1 MPDLGPTL
9 VLRGLTLRVQNLE
22 RQLRFYQGLLGLELV
37 RREGNRVELAPA
49 GGGFGLELVHEPSAP
64 LRPRPTLGL
73 YHFALLLPS
82 RRALGEVVQHLLDA
96 RYPTFEGAS
105 DHGVSE
111 AVYLSDP
118 EGNGIELYRD
128 RPRAE
133 WPRRE
138 NRLSMG
144 NQPLDFFGL
153 LSEVKA
159 PGPLDPT
166 TRLGHIHLHVA
177 DLDEAEAFF
186 TGLGMEVTQRDFPG
200 ARFFAADGY
209 HHHVGVNLWAQNR
222 LAPAN
227 ATGLLGYRIALLGR
241 GPETLQDPNG
251 AWVRLEPL

>member
-1 MPDLGPTL
+1 MQTL
-9 VLRGLTLRVQNLE
+9 ALRGVSLRVRDLE
-22 RQLRFYQGLLGLELV
+22 RQLAFYQGLLGLEVL
-37 RREGNRVELAPA
+37 RQAKSRVVLAP
-49 GGGFGLELVHEPSAP
+49 GQRGFFLELVHVPTAP

-82 RRALGEVVQHLLDA
+82 RRALAEVVQHLLDA

-118 EGNGIELYRD
+118 EGNGVELYRD

-138 NRLSMG
+138 GELAMG
-144 NQPLDFFGL
+144 NRPLDFFGL
-153 LSEVKA
+153 LSQVET
-159 PGPLDPT
+159 PGPLHPAT
-166 TRLGHIHLHVA
+166 TLGHIHLHVP
-177 DLDEAEAFF
+177 DLDQAETFF
-186 TGLGMEVTQRDFPG
+186 TGLGLQVTQRDLPG

-222 LAPAN
+222 LAPAS
-227 ATGLLGYRIALLGR
+227 ATGLLAYRIALR
-241 GPETLQDPNG
+241 GQKPGVLRDPNG
-251 AWVRLEPL
+251 ALVELEPLG